1 MMENAARIQ
10 SNNNYSALDRG
21 IKAAVDSIDRIGD
34 QLKLTKVVKDHCA
47 LVYKDVA
54 SKK

>member
-1 MMENAARIQ
+1 MDNVARIQ
-10 SNNNYSALDRG
+10 ANNSYSSLDRG
-21 IKAAVDSIDRIGD
+21 IKIAVGHIDRIGD
-34 QLKLTKVVKDHCA
+34 ELQLTQVVKDHCA